1 MTKFDKVMSYATEG
15 GLRLHED
22 VLQFYAEAFSG
33 ITGISGKHKS
43 EDQNFIDRYINK
55 FSMGIVFWDDDF
67 STTLYKNL
75 IDAADSLMHYSSPD
89 PNVFSNTEFKFE
101 GLAFIRKELMN
112 MLRMLYGSEAIEKQE
127 PIYFSIIG
135 NTGADPLFWS
145 KVILFHSNYFD
156 NFFINNTKADIILP
170 LSAIALSDPLEDL
183 IIKEP
188 ENKIDSL
195 MISEEKIKNVSF
207 DKLWLKDY
215 YFEKAKTQI
224 SNLSDNPLAN

>member
-1 MTKFDKVMSYATEG
+1 
-15 GLRLHED
+15 
-22 VLQFYAEAFSG
+22 
-33 ITGISGKHKS
+33 
-43 EDQNFIDRYINK
+43 
-55 FSMGIVFWDDDF
+55 
-67 STTLYKNL
+67 
-75 IDAADSLMHYSSPD
+75 
-89 PNVFSNTEFKFE
+89 
-101 GLAFIRKELMN
+101 
-112 MLRMLYGSEAIEKQE
+112 
-127 PIYFSIIG
+127 
-135 NTGADPLFWS
+135 FWS